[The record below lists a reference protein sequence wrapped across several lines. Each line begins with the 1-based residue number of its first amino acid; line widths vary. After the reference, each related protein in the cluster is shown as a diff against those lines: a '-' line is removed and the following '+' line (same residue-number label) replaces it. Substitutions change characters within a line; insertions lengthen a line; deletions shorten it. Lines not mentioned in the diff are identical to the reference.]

1 MVDQNNLM
9 FMRHF
14 VDHLSGSA
22 LDSYIHIFFRPGAM
36 NSSHSNYDDNTSGDN
51 KNDTPKSI
59 DFQKIWT
66 FSHEKAIEL
75 NKT

>member
-1 MVDQNNLM
+1 
-9 FMRHF
+9 
-14 VDHLSGSA
+14 
-22 LDSYIHIFFRPGAM
+22 M

-66 FSHEKAIEL
+66 FSHEKATEL
-75 NKT
+75 NKTW